1 MGFPPPGGFVLGKSG
16 DHWPARS
23 VSPDALWCE
32 VITREVDVMTFARTT
47 RAMVASMLV
56 LLLGFLIPANAVA
69 ASPSTLVSRATTS
82 DKVVALTFDF
92 GSDAGNLSR
101 ILQILGDRGVKA
113 TFFATGQAAANYPSA
128 LRSVVTQGHEI
139 GNHSYSHP
147 YFTKLTSAQMT
158 DELSR
163 ASTAIRNASGQAP
176 KPYFRPPYGDYNS
189 TVLQAAGNAGYTHTV
204 MWTIDTV
211 DWRGV
216 SSTSIR
222 DKVVNGVTPG
232 SIVLMHVGGG
242 ATGTP
247 DALPGMIDGLRSAGY
262 RLVTVSQLL
271 GSRPTQQTQ
280 YVVKPGDTL
289 YRIASLYGVSVSA
302 LASANNI
309 TNTNLIHPNQVLVIP
324 TGGGTPPTS
333 TTRYTVQ
340 AGDTLYRIAA
350 RYGTTVTAIARA
362 NNITNTNL
370 IRPGQVLVIPS
381 GSSGSSGT
389 TQVRYTVQSGD
400 TLYRIAVRHG
410 TTVTAIATANN
421 ITNPSLIRPGQVL
434 LIPR

>member
-1 MGFPPPGGFVLGKSG
+1 
-16 DHWPARS
+16 
-23 VSPDALWCE
+23 
-32 VITREVDVMTFARTT
+32 MTFARTARVT
-47 RAMVASMLV
+47 LVSLLV
-56 LLLGFLIPANAVA
+56 LLLGFLLPANAVA

-101 ILQILGDRGVKA
+101 ILQTLGDRGVKA
-113 TFFATGQAAANYPSA
+113 TFFATGAAATNYPA
-128 LRSVVTQGHEI
+128 AVRSVVTQGHEI

-147 YFTKLTSAQMT
+147 YFTQLTSAQMA

-163 ASTAIRNASGQAP
+163 ANTAIRNASGQAP

-189 TVLQAAGNAGYTHTV
+189 AVLQATGNAGYTHTI

-216 SSTSIR
+216 SSASIR
-222 DKVVNGVTPG
+222 DKVLTGATPG

-262 RLVTVSQLL
+262 RLVTVSELL

-289 YRIASLYGVSVSA
+289 YRIAGLYGVTVSA
-302 LASANNI
+302 IVSANNI
-309 TNTNLIHPNQVLVIP
+309 ANPNLIHPNQVLVIP
-324 TGGGTPPTS
+324 TGSSTPPTS
-333 TTRYTVQ
+333 TSRYTVQ
-340 AGDTLYRIAA
+340 PGDTLYRIAA
-350 RYGTTVTAIARA
+350 RYGTTVTAIATA
-362 NNITNTNL
+362 NNITNPNL
-370 IRPGQVLVIPS
+370 IRVGQVLVIPA
-381 GSSGSSGT
+381 GSSGA
-389 TQVRYTVQSGD
+389 TQVRYTVQPGD
-400 TLYRIAVRHG
+400 NLYRIALRYG
-410 TTVTAIATANN
+410 TTVSAITTANTISDPN
-421 ITNPSLIRPGQVL
+421 LIRVGQVL
-434 LIPR
+434 IIPQ

>member
-1 MGFPPPGGFVLGKSG
+1 
-16 DHWPARS
+16 
-23 VSPDALWCE
+23 
-32 VITREVDVMTFARTT
+32 MTFARTARVT
-47 RAMVASMLV
+47 SVTVLV
-56 LLLGFLIPANAVA
+56 ILLGLLLPARAVA

-101 ILQILGDRGVKA
+101 ILQILADKGVKS
-113 TFFATGQAAANYPSA
+113 TFFATGEAATNNPAA
-128 LRSVVTQGHEI
+128 VRSVVTQGHEI

-147 YFTKLTSAQMT
+147 YFTKLTSAQMA
-158 DELSR
+158 DELAR
-163 ASTAIRNASGQAP
+163 ASTAIRNATGQAP
-176 KPYFRPPYGDYNS
+176 KPYFRPPYGDYNAA
-189 TVLQAAGNAGYTHTV
+189 VLQAVGNAGYPHTI

-211 DWRGV
+211 DWQGV
-216 SSTSIR
+216 SSAAIR
-222 DKVVNGVTPG
+222 TKVVSGATPG

-262 RLVTVSQLL
+262 RLVTVSELL
-271 GSRPTQQTQ
+271 GARPSGQTQ

-302 LASANNI
+302 IVSANNI
-309 TNTNLIHPNQVLVIP
+309 TNANLIHPNQVLVIP
-324 TGGGTPPTS
+324 TGGSAPNTPPTS

-350 RYGTTVTAIARA
+350 RYATTVTAIANA
-362 NNITNTNL
+362 NNIADPNV

-381 GSSGSSGT
+381 GSSGT
-389 TQVRYTVQSGD
+389 TQVRYTVQAGD
-400 TLYRIAVRHG
+400 TLYRIALRYG
-410 TTVTAIATANN
+410 TTVTAITTANN
-421 ITNPSLIRPGQVL
+421 IADPSLIRPGQVL
-434 LIPR
+434 IINR